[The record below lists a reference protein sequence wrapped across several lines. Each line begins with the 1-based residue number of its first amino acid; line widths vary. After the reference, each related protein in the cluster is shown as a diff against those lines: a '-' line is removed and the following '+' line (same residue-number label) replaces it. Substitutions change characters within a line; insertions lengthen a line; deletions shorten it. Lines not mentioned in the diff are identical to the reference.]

1 MPVVHVYTAE
11 GWLSP
16 ARKKLMVEKVT
27 DAVVEAEG
35 IPAVREM
42 TYVLIHEVPDGGWSF
57 KGKLALRK
65 DFAAHIPAD
74 PA

>member
-1 MPVVHVYTAE
+1 MPVIHIYTAE

-27 DAVVEAEG
+27 DAVDEAEG

-42 TYVLIHEVPDGGWSF
+42 TRVPVHEVSDGGWSV
-57 KGKLALRK
+57 KRKLAFKR
-65 DFAAHIPAD
+65 DFAGKIPAD